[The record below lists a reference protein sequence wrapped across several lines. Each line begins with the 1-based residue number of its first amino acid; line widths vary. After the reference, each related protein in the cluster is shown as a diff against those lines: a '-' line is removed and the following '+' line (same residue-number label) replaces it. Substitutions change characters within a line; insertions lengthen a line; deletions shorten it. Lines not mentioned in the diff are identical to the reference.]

1 MNTFN
6 FNTRLSV
13 KALIVSL
20 LILSFSRASFAQFGL
35 PQAALT
41 DERPIEFVLINCTII
56 SAPGQKIENG
66 KLYVKEGKIVSAG
79 KEIVFPSKVKTI
91 DLKGA
96 WIYPS
101 FIEINS
107 SYGQPALQPRGQVG
121 RMEMTDF
128 NPQYESKRAG
138 SYLWNQALKPEF
150 EAVSSFTPNQKEAEE
165 LRKNG
170 FGYAVSTSKDGIMR
184 GTGVL
189 AMLGEGKTAEL
200 ILKDKIVQG
209 MSFQKGSSNQQ
220 YPSSQMGS
228 IALLR
233 QTYLDL
239 EWYEKAVSKSPNL
252 GLEALLANK
261 SLPIL
266 FETGQ
271 KYEVLRASKLAKEFN
286 LKLII
291 KGKGDEYQRVN
302 EIKSSG
308 FPLVLP
314 LQFPELPDVEDP
326 MDADLVS
333 IADLKHWEMASHN
346 PRLLNEKNVEFIFTT
361 TDLKDQKSFWSNLK
375 KVVENG
381 LPEDVALAS
390 LTTKP
395 ALLLKAE
402 NQIGQIKAGLQ
413 ASFFVASGNIFK
425 PGAQILENWVNGKK
439 YIVSSLMDKS
449 LTADYRLIIGKDSSF
464 KLRIEQKE
472 GKNEFA
478 VLEKDTQKTKLQGSY
493 DAGKINFLGLIKR
506 LDTSSRLQFS
516 GWQEGNGFSGFVT
529 GLVSGKASWSA
540 RRIADLP
547 ISKAGDSLKKKKPE
561 DLGKIWYPFQA
572 FGKSQVPE
580 QKEYIIKNATVWT
593 NETEGK
599 LENTDVWIANGK
611 IKKIGKNLIAPISAI
626 SIDAAGKH
634 VTAGIVDE
642 HSHIA
647 ISKGVNEGSS
657 TTSAEVRIGD
667 VVEADDVNIY
677 RHLAGGVTAVQQL
690 HGSANTIGG
699 QSSLIKLKWGKS
711 PEEMKIT
718 NADGFI
724 KFALGE
730 NVKQSNWGDFNTV
743 RYPQTRMGVEQL
755 LYDAFHKAKQYKTER
770 ELALKSSKAG
780 FKRDLKLETLV
791 EILDKKRFISCHS
804 YVQSEINM
812 LMHVGDSMGFTVNTF
827 THILEGYKVAD
838 KMKKHGA
845 GASTF
850 SDWWAYKMEVKD
862 AIPYN
867 AALLHK
873 AGVTVAINSDD
884 AEMARRL
891 NQEAAKT
898 MKYGG
903 VSEEDAWKMVTLNP
917 AKLLHLDKQIGSL
930 KDGKDADIVI
940 WTDNPLSIYARAEK
954 TFIEGVKYFDLD
966 ESRLLEKEIESDRQR
981 IIQKMILA
989 KQAGAPAMPPSPKV
1003 QHLWHCDDLGEE

>member
-6 FNTRLSV
+6 FNIRLSV

-79 KEIVFPSKVKTI
+79 KEIIFPPKVKTI

-96 WIYPS
+96 WVYPS

-107 SYGQPALQPRGQVG
+107 SYGQPAIQPKGPGG

-150 EAVSSFTPNQKEAEE
+150 DAVSSFTPNPKEAEE

-170 FGYAVSTSKDGIMR
+170 FGYAVSTLKDGIMR
-184 GTGVL
+184 GTGFL
-189 AMLGEGKTAEL
+189 AMLGEGKTSEL
-200 ILKDKIVQG
+200 ILKDKVVQG

-220 YPSSQMGS
+220 YPGSQMGS

-233 QTYLDL
+233 QTYIDLD
-239 EWYEKAVSKSPNL
+239 WYEKQSSKSPNL
-252 GLEALLANK
+252 GLDALQRNK
-261 SLPIL
+261 NLPII

-271 KYEVLRASKLAKEFN
+271 KYEVLRAARLAKEFN
-286 LKLII
+286 LKLIV
-291 KGKGDEYQRVN
+291 KGKGDEYQRIN
-302 EIKSSG
+302 EIKASG
-308 FPLVLP
+308 FPLILP

-333 IADLKHWEMASHN
+333 ISDLKHWEMAAHN
-346 PRLLNEKNVEFIFTT
+346 PRLLNEKNVEFILTS

-395 ALLLKAE
+395 AILLKAE
-402 NQIGQIKAGLQ
+402 NQIGQIKSGLQ

-425 PGAQILENWVNGKK
+425 PGTQVLESWVTGKK
-439 YIVSSLMDKS
+439 YLVTSLMDKN
-449 LTADYRLIIGKDSSF
+449 LAADYRLTIGKDSSF
-464 KLRIEQKE
+464 KFRIEQKE
-472 GKNEFA
+472 GKNEFT

-529 GLVSGKASWSA
+529 GLASGKTPWSA
-540 RRIADLP
+540 KRISDLP
-547 ISKAGDSLKKKKPE
+547 VAKAADSSKKKKPE
-561 DLGKIWYPFQA
+561 VLGKIWYPFQA
-572 FGKSQVPE
+572 YGQAQVPE
-580 QKEYIIKNATVWT
+580 QKEYIIKNATIWT

-599 LENTDVWIANGK
+599 LENADLWVANGK
-611 IKKIGKNLIAPISAI
+611 IKKVGKNLEAPGSAI
-626 SIDAAGKH
+626 TIDAKGKH
-634 VTAGIVDE
+634 VTSGIVDE

-711 PEEMKIT
+711 PEEMKIA

-755 LYDAFHKAKQYKTER
+755 LYDAFHKAKQYKADK
-770 ELALKSSKAG
+770 ELALKSAKTD
-780 FKRDLKLETLV
+780 FKRDLKLEALV
-791 EILDKKRFISCHS
+791 EILEKKRFISCHS

-903 VSEEDAWKMVTLNP
+903 VSEEEAWKMVTLNP
-917 AKLLHLDKQIGSL
+917 SKLLHLDKQIGSL
-930 KDGKDADIVI
+930 KEGKDADFVI

-966 ESRLLEKEIESDRQR
+966 ETRVLEKEIETERQR